1 MLGVKLLVM
10 YPVAHGTGMVPAT
23 TLIKPKITDG
33 SQWSPYLKPALSTYV
48 TPLGMI
54 AYN

>member
-10 YPVAHGTGMVPAT
+10 FPVANGTEMVPAT
-23 TLIKPKITDG
+23 ALIKPEITGG
-33 SQWSPYLKPALSTYV
+33 SQWSPYLKPAFSTYV

-54 AYN
+54 AHN